1 MKDKDSI
8 LNEIF
13 ENDPLEILK
22 VSPKKSAA
30 RTSDERL
37 ASSFDEI
44 NEFIEKNEREPK
56 PNINDIAGEHK
67 LYSVLK
73 GFREDEQKI

>member
-1 MKDKDSI
+1 MKDKNTI

-22 VSPKKSAA
+22 VSLKNSAA

-44 NEFIEKNEREPK
+44 NNFF
-56 PNINDIAGEHK
+56 
-67 LYSVLK
+67 LLK
-73 GFREDEQKI
+73 DST